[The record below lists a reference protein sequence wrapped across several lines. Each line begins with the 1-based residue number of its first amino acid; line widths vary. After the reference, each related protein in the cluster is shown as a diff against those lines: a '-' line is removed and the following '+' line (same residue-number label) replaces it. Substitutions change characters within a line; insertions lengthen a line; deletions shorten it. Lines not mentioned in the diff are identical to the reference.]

1 VATTTGLITVEQ
13 YRQTPEGRAFY
24 YELRNGE
31 LVEVSRP
38 KMDHARKQ
46 RGLRKLL
53 EAAYGERGVW
63 EIEVAFRALPEYE
76 VRVADVAYLAGDR
89 WQKADANDNIRG
101 APDIVIEILSPSNTA
116 SEIADKCALCL
127 DNGCL
132 QFWTVD
138 SNHREIKV
146 STPDGLTR
154 TYKSGDSIALPL
166 VANQTLAVD
175 AVFEIE

>member
-1 VATTTGLITVEQ
+1 VATTTGLMTVEQ
-13 YRQTPEGRAFY
+13 YRQTPEGGAFY

-76 VRVADVAYLAGDR
+76 MRVADVAYLAGER
-89 WQKADANDNIRG
+89 WQKTDGSDNIRG
-101 APDIVIEILSPSNTA
+101 APDIVIEILSPSNTV

-127 DNGCL
+127 GNGSL

-138 SNHREIKV
+138 SNRREIKV

-154 TYKSGDSIALPL
+154 TYKSGDSIPLPL
-166 VANQTLAVD
+166 AGDQTLAVD